1 MNSQVLTFGKGQITI
16 NILQGLVQD
25 FREIYMLQ
33 MLALSLINY
42 LALDKLKKKISLC
55 FAFISCK

>member
-1 MNSQVLTFGKGQITI
+1 MNSQVLTFGKGQISI
-16 NILQGLVQD
+16 NILQGLVQG

-42 LALDKLKKKISLC
+42 LALGKLKNMFWFYHL
-55 FAFISCK
+55 